1 MSINQKIITAL
12 SGFGDP
18 VSPTVYH
25 GETEQYFVF
34 NYSTMGTDFGDDAPQ
49 QEKYLVQV
57 HFFCLLSLNSV
68 GRAKQIKQKLFAAGF
83 TWPTMANASDRE
95 GQHLVFECEAAEG
108 VELDGET

>member
-12 SGFGDP
+12 SSFGDP
-18 VSPTVYH
+18 VSPGIYQ
-25 GETEQYFVF
+25 GAEERYFTF
-34 NYSTMGTDFGDDAPQ
+34 NFSTTGADFGDDAPQ

-57 HFFCLLSLNSV
+57 HFFCSLSFNSV
-68 GRAKQIKQKLFAAGF
+68 GRAKKIKQKLFTAGF
-83 TWPTMANASDRE
+83 TWPTMANASDQD